1 MGYRCCARIC
11 YSVLL
16 QLTMK
21 SLKQILYSVVISLA
35 LASCAS
41 FSEFMQ
47 NNTNAGWY
55 TVKTSDTL
63 YSIAWRYGLDYQ
75 QLARWN
81 QIGDDYLIHPD
92 QRLRLFEPDNAT
104 LAADDT
110 EQPESTKITQVTAQ
124 PKVDD
129 PVKSVKAPLKWQW
142 PTSGKITKT
151 FAAEKLGRKGIDI
164 AGKLGQS
171 VHAVANGKVV
181 YSGNGLAGYGNLIII
196 KHNDTFLSAY
206 AYNQQ
211 RLVQE
216 GMTVEAGTVIS
227 KMGRHPNGTTR
238 LHFEIRKN
246 GKPVDPLK
254 YLPRLGA

>member
-1 MGYRCCARIC
+1 
-11 YSVLL
+11 
-16 QLTMK
+16 MK
-21 SLKQILYSVVISLA
+21 SLNRILYSIIISLA
-35 LASCAS
+35 VVSCTTIN
-41 FSEFMQ
+41 EFVQ
-47 NNTNAGWY
+47 KHTSAGWY
-55 TVKTSDTL
+55 TVKSSDTL

-81 QIGDDYLIHPD
+81 QIGGDYVIHPD
-92 QRLRLFEPDNAT
+92 QRLRLFAPENDTIAAGNTLPD
-104 LAADDT
+104 D
-110 EQPESTKITQVTAQ
+110 STKSAQ
-124 PKVDD
+124 PTTQAKSGEQ
-129 PVKSVKAPLKWQW
+129 VKSENGPLKWRW

-151 FAAEKLGRKGIDI
+151 FAAQQLDRKGIDI

-196 KHNDTFLSAY
+196 KHNDTYLSAY
-206 AYNQQ
+206 AYNLQ
-211 RLVQE
+211 RLVKE
-216 GMTVEAGTVIS
+216 GVTVKAGAVIS